1 MLIVALG
8 LVLAV
13 MRQLDQPATV
23 ERLDELFGVRQPSS
37 LEPHDEQTVA
47 EIGPTKNVTSKPS
60 VAESQ
65 NQSDDPPNASELKGV
80 DLSAVQDKT
89 YFRPE
94 ERSVW
99 FALLRQLQQM
109 NERQLA
115 DKSVGE
121 LTYVQLLQ
129 QPEVYRGRVVTLH
142 GTVLREERQQLD
154 DNPLGLSEYHRLW
167 IQPQGGGQWPFVVY
181 CLRLP
186 SGFPRGDAIRAKV
199 QIRGFFFKNWSYPW
213 EDGLGLAP
221 VVLADQ
227 PIWQPPAP
235 RATRKQTSWQNWALA
250 ITVACVCAI
259 GITWLAIKR
268 TQRRTVRPAQDE
280 SLGQQFAQ
288 LAEEDE
294 A

>member
-1 MLIVALG
+1 MVALG

-23 ERLDELFGVRQPSS
+23 ERLDELFGAHQQSA

-47 EIGPTKNVTSKPS
+47 EIGPTKNATSNQFID
-60 VAESQ
+60 ESL
-65 NQSDDPPNASELKGV
+65 NQSDDPPIAAEPDGI

-99 FALLRQLQQM
+99 FALLGQLQQM
-109 NERQLA
+109 DETQLA

-121 LTYVQLLQ
+121 LTYAQLLQ

-142 GTVLREERQQLD
+142 GTVLREEPQQLD
-154 DNPLGLSEYHRLW
+154 DNPLGLAEYHRLW

-199 QIRGFFFKNWSYPW
+199 QVRGFFFKNWSYPW

-227 PIWQPPAP
+227 PIWHPPAP
-235 RATRKQTSWQNWALA
+235 RAARKQSSWQNWALA
-250 ITVACVCAI
+250 IIVACACAI
-259 GITWLAIKR
+259 GVTWLAIKR
-268 TQRRTVRPAQDE
+268 TQRRMVRPAQDE
-280 SLGQQFAQ
+280 AIRQRFAQ
-288 LAEEDE
+288 LAEEDD